1 VDEGGDVKAVR
12 IHLCPLAEL
21 GAESTLDYE
30 VLDAARAITDRGR
43 AVPAALPRVPRT
55 ELVLAAPD
63 VLLVEAQ
70 LPPLSGARLR
80 AALPALAEPHL
91 VSDIGSAFVAAAQPA
106 GGRTTLAVVDRALLQ
121 RALSPA

>member
-1 VDEGGDVKAVR
+1 MKTLR

-21 GAESTLDYE
+21 GAESALDYDL
-30 VLDAARAITDRGR
+30 LDATRAIVEHAR
-43 AVPAALPRVPRT
+43 AVPAALPSLPRT

-63 VLLVEAQ
+63 VLLLDAQ

-91 VSDIGSAFVAAAQPA
+91 LADIASAEYLWGAVLDAMAEF
-106 GGRTTLAVVDRALLQ
+106 GGRPVGLAALRIL
-121 RALSPA
+121 AEG